1 MPSNKIKG
9 ITVEIGGDT
18 TKLGKALQDV
28 EKRSR
33 SLSGELGQINKLLKL
48 DPGNT
53 DLLAQKQQVLAQAIE
68 TTSKKLE
75 ALRSASE
82 HAAKTSA
89 NYDAWKKKMD
99 PLQASIED
107 TSQKLKEM
115 QEAAESAKEDFGVDS
130 EEYKAASKT
139 VSELRQQLKDLKQ
152 QVKEVNE
159 EFDNPVSAE
168 QAREL
173 QRAIVATEVKLN
185 SYQKAAQETA
195 DQLQRVGTESS
206 DAARGAG
213 QVEQKSGQA
222 AQKLDDMGDQAKQ
235 TGKETEDMSDAADR
249 AAKAGL
255 TALAAAATAAM
266 GSLVACA
273 EQSREYRTEM
283 SKLTTAYEQ
292 NGFSASAAQDAYE
305 DLQGILGETDQ
316 AVEAA
321 NHLAKLTDNEQEL
334 ATWTGDILPGVFAT
348 FGASLPLEGLT
359 ESANE
364 TARVGQITGSLADA
378 INWAADAGETFGV
391 VLRENTEEN
400 QAWNDAV
407 NEAASA
413 EDYFNL
419 ALQECSSEQERQQ
432 LITETLTKL
441 YKGAA
446 TQYKKTNAEVIR
458 SNEATEKWNQATAKI
473 GEIVEP
479 VITDVKEL
487 GAELLEGLVPNVEDL
502 VDGSDDLTDRLRKI
516 SAWVKTNM
524 PTIKASI
531 VGVAGA
537 LVTYKTA
544 TIAAEV
550 AQKGL
555 KTAIMASEV
564 ATKALA
570 LAQAATPW
578 GLVAVAIGGVL
589 TALIAYDTMT
599 QDVQKSTSALTEE
612 QQKQVEAS
620 KKAAEEF
627 QEMQLASQEA
637 ADSTLMQMD
646 RVSALVNELQTLADE
661 SGNVQQADQDRA
673 QYILGELNEA
683 LGTEYTMTGNQI
695 DRYGELTDSVYAAI
709 DAKKA
714 EALLEAYNDD
724 WITALEEEQ
733 AAFERI
739 ALSNKDY
746 QAQISTVTEL
756 QQQLSAVE
764 QECTEARM
772 NAQNATDESYRTFW
786 ANRAAELENSR
797 ADLSNQLTT
806 ETEILAQKKAALD
819 QAEIDYGSY
828 QQQILNYEAAETAAM
843 QGNYDTAIQ
852 LLNNKGEAYSL
863 FADDVDE
870 QTARVLETLYKE
882 AVDTGIAAEDTKAK
896 FEAGIGTFTFAMVDE
911 AQKGYQEAMDKFATA
926 YADAYAIG
934 GDIGNGLDRGIAGSY
949 EQVFDTARGLVSGTV
964 GGSGVMRDEAASNS
978 PSRKTIAL
986 GEDIGEGLRV
996 GMENK
1001 RSALYTKATSLVSG
1015 IISKFRQAAD
1025 SHSPSRKMID
1035 FGEDLGEGTR
1045 IGLEE
1050 QTKPLL
1056 QTAEDQIQQI
1066 MAVFRDTD
1074 LNAQRSFNATQRSAI
1089 ATDAV
1094 QRQQLRGIEQG
1105 NRTMLQRLD
1114 SIISAIEAGHVILLD
1129 GKTLVGKTAAEMDAA
1144 LGKRRVMTDRGTR

>member
-82 HAAKTSA
+82 HAAKTSS

-195 DQLQRVGTESS
+195 DQLQRVGTEST

-222 AQKLDDMGDQAKQ
+222 AQKLDDMGNQAKQ
-235 TGKETEDMSDAADR
+235 AGKETEDMSDAADR

-292 NGFSASAAQDAYE
+292 NGFSASAAQEAYE

-316 AVEAA
+316 AVETA

-446 TQYKKTNAEVIR
+446 DQYKRTNSEVIR
-458 SNEATEKWNQATAKI
+458 SNEATEKWNKATAKI
-473 GEIVEP
+473 GETVEP

-516 SAWVKTNM
+516 AAWVKTNM

-544 TIAAEV
+544 TIAAQV
-550 AQKGL
+550 AQGGM
-555 KTAIMASEV
+555 TAAINASTI

-599 QDVQKSTSALTEE
+599 QDAQKSTSALTEE

-620 KKAAEEF
+620 REAAEAWRE
-627 QEMQLASQEA
+627 QVDAANESAASELAQYGRIESLA
-637 ADSTLMQMD
+637 A
-646 RVSALVNELQTLADE
+646 ELQTLADA
-661 SGNVQQADQDRA
+661 SGNVQAADRDRA
-673 QYILGELNEA
+673 QYILGELNTA
-683 LGTEYTMTGNQI
+683 LGTEYSMTGNQI
-695 DRYGELTDSVYAAI
+695 DKYSELTQSVYDAI
-709 DAKKA
+709 NAKKA
-714 EALLEAYNDD
+714 EALLESHYEE
-724 WITALEEEQ
+724 WVTALESEQ
-733 AAFERI
+733 AAYES
-739 ALSNKDY
+739 LSLASKDY
-746 QAQISTVTEL
+746 QTQVTTVAGL
-756 QQQLSAVE
+756 RQQLSTVE
-764 QECTEARM
+764 QECNEAHM
-772 NAQNATDESYRTFW
+772 NAQNATDESDRTFW
-786 ANRAAELENSR
+786 ANRAAELENHR

-806 ETEILAQKKAALD
+806 ETDILAQKKAAYD
-819 QAEIDYGSY
+819 QAAIDYGSY
-828 QQQILNYEAAETAAM
+828 QQQIKNYEDAEMAAM
-843 QGNYDTAIQ
+843 QGNYDGAVQ
-852 LLNNKGEAYSL
+852 LLNGKSTAYAA
-863 FADDVDE
+863 FADDVDTE
-870 QTARVLETLYKE
+870 TAQVLSALQKE
-882 AVDTGIAAEDTKAK
+882 AIDAGLEAARTKEN
-896 FEAGIGTFTFAMVDE
+896 FENGVEGYTFAMVDE
-911 AQKGYQEAMDKFATA
+911 AQKNYQAAMNEFENA
-926 YADAYAIG
+926 YSDAY
-934 GDIGNGLDRGIAGSY
+934 S
-949 EQVFDTARGLVSGTV
+949 V
-964 GGSGVMRDEAASNS
+964 GHDLGSGMANGA
-978 PSRKTIAL
+978 
-986 GEDIGEGLRV
+986 G
-996 GMENK
+996 GMLET
-1001 RSALYTKATSLVSG
+1001 LKAKARSLVSG
-1015 IISKFRQAAD
+1015 FISAARREAD
-1025 SHSPSRKMID
+1025 SHSPSRKMIA
-1035 FGEDLGEGTR
+1035 FGEDMGEGAV
-1045 IGLEE
+1045 IGIENKTGDAVDAAQSQVRDILGAYEE
-1050 QTKPLL
+1050 
-1056 QTAEDQIQQI
+1056 ENR
-1066 MAVFRDTD
+1066 M
-1074 LNAQRSFNATQRSAI
+1074 AQRTMNAVSKTALVNQSRQASA
-1089 ATDAV
+1089 
-1094 QRQQLRGIEQG
+1094 G
-1105 NRTMLQRLD
+1105 NTAILD
-1114 SIISAIEAGHVILLD
+1114 RMNAILSAIEAGHVIMLD
-1129 GKTLVGKTAAEMDAA
+1129 GKTLVGKTASEMDAA